1 MKYKKSNYLFLV
13 RHKSLYYNKLTNS
26 QINTYMKKYHLKP
39 NQIDKIGM
47 THLMCACIYSRN
59 DNNLLLVKLLLEN
72 NNNVETIDDSGRT
85 ALVYSLK
92 YPGNIEIIK
101 LLLKNRKYNSKYI
114 SQTFIHWSKTD
125 YLPDINIGKI
135 LLNFGANIDYQDTNN
150 RTALLNILNNYFY
163 VNITEQVRFLLANG
177 ADINIII
184 DRPFNDLANEIRW
197 ISNIGKYLIES
208 MEFITREGTTTIT
221 SDDLITKSKYRPMDY
236 AIERYKL
243 NGDLKIIGIFY
254 DYGCHKMPKTNNK
267 YIANYCQNIIQK
279 INLFKSYFK
288 TINQD
293 LKMRRNEIIY
303 KPNSLRCIISQL
315 NWNTNADIKFKI
327 NDYPIFSFF
336 GIHDER
342 ELDKYMPKI

>member
-13 RHKSLYYNKLTNS
+13 RHKNLYYNKLTTK
-26 QINTYMKKYHLKP
+26 QINTYMKKCHIKS

-72 NNNVETIDDSGRT
+72 NNNVEIIDDYDRT

-101 LLLKNRKYNSKYI
+101 LLLKNGKYGSEYI
-114 SQTFIHWSKTD
+114 NQTFIHWSKTD

-135 LLNFGANIDYQDTNN
+135 LLNFGANIDYQDIDN
-150 RTALLNILNNYFY
+150 RTALLNILNNYIHD
-163 VNITEQVRFLLANG
+163 NITGQVRFLLANG
-177 ADINIII
+177 ANINIIT

-208 MEFITREGTTTIT
+208 MEFITTEGTTTIT
-221 SDDLITKSKYRPMDY
+221 SDELITKSKYRPMDY

-243 NGDLKIIGIFY
+243 NGDLKIMGILY
-254 DYGCHKMPKTNNK
+254 DYGYHKMPKTNN
-267 YIANYCQNIIQK
+267 ICITSYCHNIIQK

-303 KPNSLRCIISQL
+303 KPNSLRCTISQL

-336 GIHDER
+336 GIHDNR
-342 ELDKYMPKI
+342 ELDKYLTKI